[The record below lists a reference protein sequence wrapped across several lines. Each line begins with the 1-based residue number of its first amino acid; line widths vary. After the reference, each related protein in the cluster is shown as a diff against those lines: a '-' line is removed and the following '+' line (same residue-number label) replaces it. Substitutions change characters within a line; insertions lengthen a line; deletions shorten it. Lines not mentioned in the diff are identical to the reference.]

1 MTENIVIPS
10 ELQGMSY
17 EFHIVS
23 GNFITR
29 LYLEVV
35 QQDCSFS
42 NWIIE
47 TKMLTELIDK
57 VTSVLKPVIEDSLLF
72 LVKFYLKPVLGYTS
86 EIGYCEVNLHDIR
99 DELC

>member
-1 MTENIVIPS
+1 MTENIVTPS

-35 QQDCSFS
+35 Q
-42 NWIIE
+42 
-47 TKMLTELIDK
+47 
-57 VTSVLKPVIEDSLLF
+57 
-72 LVKFYLKPVLGYTS
+72 
-86 EIGYCEVNLHDIR
+86 
-99 DELC
+99 